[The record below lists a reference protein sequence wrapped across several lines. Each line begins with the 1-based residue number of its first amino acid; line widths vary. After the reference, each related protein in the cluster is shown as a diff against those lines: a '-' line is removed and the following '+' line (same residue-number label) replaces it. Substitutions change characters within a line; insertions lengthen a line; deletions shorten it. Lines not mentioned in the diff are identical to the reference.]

1 MTPILASEPQTDRE
15 YLMQLAIKFDN
26 LSESMDRVANA
37 IERMESNKF
46 EPLEKR
52 VASIEKWQSEQT
64 AVKVF
69 LRYAIT
75 FLVGVGGIIVGY
87 LSKQ

>member
-1 MTPILASEPQTDRE
+1 MPPILASEPQTDRE

-26 LSESMDRVANA
+26 LSEAMDRVATA
-37 IERMESNKF
+37 IERMENNKF

-52 VASIEKWQSEQT
+52 VSSLEKWQSQENG
-64 AVKVF
+64 VKSFVKY
-69 LRYAIT
+69 LIT
-75 FLVGVGGIIVGY
+75 FLVGLGGILIGY